1 MYIKEKKAQLFGS
14 QIVLWIY
21 RISLIILFLF
31 GLLIIVARYNTIAI
45 ESKPLMLDAT
55 LNKVNNYLYDHMY
68 EDDFGIYNL
77 PVGKYDN
84 MLIKVTIINGKE
96 KRKEKTAIYG
106 NQNLKVFCEIK
117 QKAKLR
123 HEVYC
128 LNKTLIFETGN
139 VNVFLAIS

>member
-14 QIVLWIY
+14 QIVLWVY

-31 GLLIIVARYNTIAI
+31 GLLIIVARYNTIAT

-68 EDDFGIYNL
+68 EDDFGIYSL
-77 PVGKYDN
+77 PVGKYEN
-84 MLIKVTIINGKE
+84 IFVMVTVNKGGKE
-96 KRKEKTAIYG
+96 KIATYG

-128 LNKTLIFETGN
+128 INKTLVFETGKAK
-139 VNVFLAIS
+139 VFLAIS